1 MVNSASHSTST
12 SNPPIPYSHVASTM
26 ERSDVQQ
33 LASKASL
40 LDIFTMAALT
50 SHQCSTYCQTRRRVD
65 AFSLSIRTGAW
76 KLDDASLDDE
86 DVLSLSSF
94 EPSTPRLGSTSPQ
107 MARSSFGYHSIDT
120 IERSIMTARNP
131 ERPREEAS
139 VTIIEPD
146 EADHP
151 TLDMDIDEGYEGGA
165 DDDSWMT
172 WSPIAGAIA
181 GVKPHT
187 GSQVS
192 RLLQFRTATDTAHH
206 CSSLVY
212 KSPRMRKRKPGAVIQ
227 QGTVPPPE
235 PNAPLELK
243 RIRQV

>member
-1 MVNSASHSTST
+1 
-12 SNPPIPYSHVASTM
+12 M

-50 SHQCSTYCQTRRRVD
+50 SHQCSTYFQAKRRVD
-65 AFSLSIRTGAW
+65 AFSLSIRTEAW
-76 KLDDASLDDE
+76 KLDDASVDDE

-94 EPSTPRLGSTSPQ
+94 EPSTPRLGSASPQ
-107 MARSSFGYHSIDT
+107 MARSSFDHHSIDT
-120 IERSIMTARNP
+120 QERSIMAACNT
-131 ERPREEAS
+131 ERTRQETPL
-139 VTIIEPD
+139 TIIEPD
-146 EADHP
+146 EADHSA
-151 TLDMDIDEGYEGGA
+151 LDMDIDEGYEGGA

-172 WSPIAGAIA
+172 WSPIAGAIV
-181 GVKPHT
+181 GVKPHA

-212 KSPRMRKRKPGAVIQ
+212 KNPRMRKRKPGAVIQ

-235 PNAPLELK
+235 QNAHLDLK
-243 RIRQV
+243 RIRQA